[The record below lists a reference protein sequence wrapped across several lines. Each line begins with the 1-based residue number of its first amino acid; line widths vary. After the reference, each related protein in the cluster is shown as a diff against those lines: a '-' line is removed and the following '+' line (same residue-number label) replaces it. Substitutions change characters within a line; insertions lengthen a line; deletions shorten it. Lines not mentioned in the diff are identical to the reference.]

1 MQIKIQ
7 KNKLNDFIATFL
19 VASYIVL
26 CLILELKLPG
36 NEFINQPL
44 IILFGLLIIFFTLKY
59 TYFKIELHRFS
70 KISFLVWILFF
81 FILINSFFIR
91 EELLLGAVFNL
102 FMGTVIGKYLAVNKN
117 ISNIILIP
125 FWFLVIYIISKLL
138 INIDPNQVFIRS
150 RNYISFFLIITVLPY
165 YINKINFHKS
175 FSILPAFITLVLC
188 LFSLGRSGIISS
200 FILFFTILFFSNF
213 KFKKIIFLGFL
224 ISFFFFFAY
233 IFINLID
240 ANELS
245 RIVEISNYKDLG
257 GRSSILLNYLN
268 NLTFLKFI
276 FGMNTDTYEILNL
289 GGSYFPGHVHSSIL
303 NFISVVGVGS
313 FIFFKYL
320 FNKSHFF
327 IKQNPA
333 LFFLMLSFLIRITTE
348 TGVLFGYFDYV
359 IWMFLFCT
367 NFPNYKLDEK

>member
-1 MQIKIQ
+1 MQAKID

-19 VASYIVL
+19 VVIYIVM
-26 CLILELKLPG
+26 CLIYELKIYG
-36 NEFINQPL
+36 SEFINQPL
-44 IILFGLLIIFFTLKY
+44 IILFGLLIIFYTLKY

-70 KISFLVWILFF
+70 KISLLFWILIF

-91 EELLLGAVFNL
+91 EELLTGAIFNL
-102 FMGTVIGKYLAVNKN
+102 LMGTVIGKYLAVNNN

-138 INIDPNQVFIRS
+138 INLDPNQVFIRS

-175 FSILPAFITLVLC
+175 FSILPALITLILC
-188 LFSLGRSGIISS
+188 LYSLGRSGIISS

-213 KFKKIIFLGFL
+213 KFKKIIFSGFI
-224 ISFFFFFAY
+224 ISFFTFFVYFFLN
-233 IFINLID
+233 FID
-240 ANELS
+240 GAEFS

-257 GRSSILLNYLN
+257 GRSTIILNYLN
-268 NLTFLKFI
+268 NLTFLNFI
-276 FGMNTDTYEILNL
+276 FGLDTDTYEILNL

-303 NFISVVGVGS
+303 NFISVVGVGA

-320 FNKSHFF
+320 FDKSHFF
-327 IKQNPA
+327 IKKNPA
-333 LFFLMLSFLIRITTE
+333 LFFLVLSLLLRITTE
-348 TGVLFGYFDYV
+348 TGMLFGYFDYV
-359 IWMFLFCT
+359 IWTFIFCS
-367 NFPNYKLDEK
+367 NVPNYKFDKK

>member
-1 MQIKIQ
+1 MQAKID

-19 VASYIVL
+19 VVIYIVL
-26 CLILELKLPG
+26 CLIYELKIYG
-36 NEFINQPL
+36 SEFINQPL
-44 IILFGLLIIFFTLKY
+44 IILFGLLIIFYTLKY

-70 KISFLVWILFF
+70 KISLLFWILIF

-91 EELLLGAVFNL
+91 EELLTGALFNL
-102 FMGTVIGKYLAVNKN
+102 LMGTVIGKYLAVNKN

-138 INIDPNQVFIRS
+138 INLDPNQVFIRS

-175 FSILPAFITLVLC
+175 FSILPALITLILC
-188 LFSLGRSGIISS
+188 LYSLGRSGIISS

-213 KFKKIIFLGFL
+213 KFKKIIFSGFI
-224 ISFFFFFAY
+224 ISFFTFFVYFFLN
-233 IFINLID
+233 FID
-240 ANELS
+240 GAEFS

-257 GRSSILLNYLN
+257 GRSTIILNYLN
-268 NLTFLKFI
+268 NLTFLNFI
-276 FGMNTDTYEILNL
+276 FGLDTDTYEILNL

-303 NFISVVGVGS
+303 NFISVVGVGA

-320 FNKSHFF
+320 FDKSHFF
-327 IKQNPA
+327 IKKNPA
-333 LFFLMLSFLIRITTE
+333 LFFLVLSLLLRITTE
-348 TGVLFGYFDYV
+348 TGMLFGYFDYV
-359 IWMFLFCT
+359 IWTFIFCS
-367 NFPNYKLDEK
+367 NVPNCKFDKK

>member
-1 MQIKIQ
+1 MQAKID

-19 VASYIVL
+19 VVIYIVL
-26 CLILELKLPG
+26 CLIYELKIYG
-36 NEFINQPL
+36 SEFINQPL
-44 IILFGLLIIFFTLKY
+44 IILFGLLIIFYTLKY

-70 KISFLVWILFF
+70 KISLLFWILIF

-91 EELLLGAVFNL
+91 EELLTGAVFNL
-102 FMGTVIGKYLAVNKN
+102 LMGTVIGKYLAVNKN

-138 INIDPNQVFIRS
+138 INLDPNQVFIRS

-175 FSILPAFITLVLC
+175 FSILPALITLILC
-188 LFSLGRSGIISS
+188 LYSLGRSGIISS

-213 KFKKIIFLGFL
+213 KFKKIIFSGFI
-224 ISFFFFFAY
+224 ISFFTFFVYFLNFMDGAE
-233 IFINLID
+233 F
-240 ANELS
+240 S

-257 GRSSILLNYLN
+257 GRSTIILNYLN
-268 NLTFLKFI
+268 NLTFLNFI
-276 FGMNTDTYEILNL
+276 FGLDTDTYEILNL

-303 NFISVVGVGS
+303 NFISVVGVGA

-320 FNKSHFF
+320 FDKSRFF
-327 IKQNPA
+327 IKKNPA
-333 LFFLMLSFLIRITTE
+333 LFFLILSLLLRITTE
-348 TGVLFGYFDYV
+348 TGMLFGYFDYV
-359 IWMFLFCT
+359 IWTFIFCS
-367 NFPNYKLDEK
+367 NVPNCKFDKK

>member
-1 MQIKIQ
+1 MQAKID

-19 VASYIVL
+19 VVIYIVL
-26 CLILELKLPG
+26 CLIYELKIYG
-36 NEFINQPL
+36 SEFINQPL
-44 IILFGLLIIFFTLKY
+44 IILFGLLIIFYTLKY

-70 KISFLVWILFF
+70 KISLLFWILIF

-91 EELLLGAVFNL
+91 EELLTGAVFNL
-102 FMGTVIGKYLAVNKN
+102 LMGTVIGKYLAVNKN

-138 INIDPNQVFIRS
+138 INLDPNQVFIRS

-175 FSILPAFITLVLC
+175 FSILPALITLILC
-188 LFSLGRSGIISS
+188 LYSLGRSGIISS

-213 KFKKIIFLGFL
+213 KFKKIIFSGFI
-224 ISFFFFFAY
+224 ISFFTFFVYFLNFMDGAE
-233 IFINLID
+233 F
-240 ANELS
+240 S

-257 GRSSILLNYLN
+257 GRSTIILNYLN
-268 NLTFLKFI
+268 NLTFLNFI
-276 FGMNTDTYEILNL
+276 FGLDTDTYEILNL

-303 NFISVVGVGS
+303 NFISVVGVGA

-320 FNKSHFF
+320 FDKSRFF
-327 IKQNPA
+327 IKKNPA
-333 LFFLMLSFLIRITTE
+333 LFFLILSLLLRITTE
-348 TGVLFGYFDYV
+348 IGMLFGYFDYV
-359 IWMFLFCT
+359 IWTFIFCS
-367 NFPNYKLDEK
+367 NVPNCKFDKK

>member
-1 MQIKIQ
+1 MQTKID

-19 VASYIVL
+19 VTSYIVL

-36 NEFINQPL
+36 NEFINQPI
-44 IILFGLLIIFFTLKY
+44 IILFGLLIVFFTLKH

-70 KISFLVWILFF
+70 KISFLVLILFF
-81 FILINSFFIR
+81 FLLINSFFIR
-91 EELLLGAVFNL
+91 EKLLFGAVFNL
-102 FMGTVIGKYLAVNKN
+102 FMGAVIGKYLAVNKN

-138 INIDPNQVFIRS
+138 INLDPNQVFIRS

-175 FSILPAFITLVLC
+175 FSLLPALITLILC
-188 LFSLGRSGIISS
+188 LYSLGRSGIISS
-200 FILFFTILFFSNF
+200 LILFFTILFFSNF
-213 KFKKIIFLGFL
+213 KFKKIIFLGFI
-224 ISFFFFFAY
+224 ISFSSLFFYFLVY
-233 IFINLID
+233 LVD
-240 ANELS
+240 VTELS

-257 GRSSILLNYLN
+257 GRSTILINYLN
-268 NLTFLKFI
+268 NLTFLNFI
-276 FGMNTDTYEILNL
+276 FGMDTDTYEILNL

-320 FNKSHFF
+320 FNKSRFF

-333 LFFLMLSFLIRITTE
+333 LFFLMISLLLRIFTE

-359 IWMFLFCT
+359 IWIFIFCT
-367 NFPNYKLDEK
+367 NVPNYKLDVK